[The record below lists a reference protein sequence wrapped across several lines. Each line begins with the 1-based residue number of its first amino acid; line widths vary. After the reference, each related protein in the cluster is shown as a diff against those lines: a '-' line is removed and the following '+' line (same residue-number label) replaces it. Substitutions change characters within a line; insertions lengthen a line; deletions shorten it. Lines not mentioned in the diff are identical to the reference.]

1 VTLKKIEIQIIK
13 NKIRETAS
21 LEVDRKTKTLI
32 FSTKDGLSTTR
43 TSEDLYQCFGLIRAD
58 FPDIKFLCK
67 GAKINIHPSRMS
79 SQMSAGLVAYEVR
92 MGHPTDE
99 EDVVRI
105 FDYEENNLTNDIEEQ
120 KKHYQRWIE
129 SINPTHPLST

>member
-1 VTLKKIEIQIIK
+1 VTVKKIEIQIIK
-13 NKIRETAS
+13 NKIKETAS
-21 LEVDRKTKTLI
+21 LVVDRKTKTLI

-67 GAKINIHPSRMS
+67 GAKINVHPSRMS

-92 MGHPTDE
+92 AGHPTEE
-99 EDVVRI
+99 EDLVRI
-105 FDYEENNLTNDIEEQ
+105 FDYEENDLTSDIEEQ
-120 KKHYQRWIE
+120 KEHYKRWIE
-129 SINPTHPLST
+129 SLDSTHPLPT